1 MFGFAMMLA
10 TAAALGQGL
19 NVAESAKKPGD
30 PLRYTVTLDSP
41 VKGTVNII
49 YIGFTLTSAEREE
62 QRGLLTSFSI
72 SKFKAVSPTEYQ
84 IDDSV
89 PTAMSGTYL
98 LNSVQFRTQDNA
110 IGNYSYPKDF
120 KQENTIKIETQEKN
134 IFPNIKSVTP
144 SH

>member
-1 MFGFAMMLA
+1 MRNFLMFGFAMMLA

-62 QRGLLTSFSI
+62 QRGLL
-72 SKFKAVSPTEYQ
+72 
-84 IDDSV
+84 
-89 PTAMSGTYL
+89 
-98 LNSVQFRTQDNA
+98 
-110 IGNYSYPKDF
+110 
-120 KQENTIKIETQEKN
+120 
-134 IFPNIKSVTP
+134 
-144 SH
+144 